1 MNALST
7 ATGTRPFKLAE
18 ILGAYDAVT
27 RPEAAIIARARA
39 SCRRAM
45 ESPWPKSPGRIGRA
59 IHDLYEAMELYSDM
73 ENRAIHP
80 GSVWPD
86 LEWEDDVYDT
96 ALRRAADDVRAGA
109 DELSRL
115 LPAARA
121 AWLEA
126 VTRDSAAAARARM
139 SSRPTADQR
148 LRIALRP

>member
-7 ATGTRPFKLAE
+7 TTGTRPFKLAE

-27 RPEAAIIARARA
+27 RSEAAIIARARA

-45 ESPWPKSPGRIGRA
+45 ESPWPTSPERIGMA
-59 IHDLYEAMELYSDM
+59 IYDLYEAMELYSDM

-86 LEWEDDVYDT
+86 LECEDGVYDT

-109 DELSRL
+109 EELSRL
-115 LPAARA
+115 LPAARD
-121 AWLEA
+121 AWLEG
-126 VTRDSAAAARARM
+126 VTLHSVAAARGRTR
-139 SSRPTADQR
+139 S
-148 LRIALRP
+148 